1 MKVDLTN
8 ITYAPIRQ
16 GFGEGLLEAGENNS
30 NIVALCADLTDSVKM
45 TAFKDLFPE
54 RFFEVGITEQNMSGV
69 ASGMAAMGKIPF
81 MASYAMFSPGR
92 NWEQIRTTICY
103 NDVNVKIVGAHAGVS
118 VGPDGGTHQ
127 AIEDIALMRILPRM
141 TVVVPCDSIEA
152 KKATLAITER
162 NGASYIRLGREK
174 SPIITDETTPFEIGK
189 AYTIFDSGVKE
200 SEKKIGIIACG
211 TLVYQAI
218 LAAQKLE
225 EQGYEVAVLNLHT
238 IKPLDS
244 DSVLSFA
251 KRFGKLVTAEEHQ
264 VAGGMGSAVAEFL
277 SEHNPVPIKFIGI
290 HDQFGQSGTQE
301 ELFKHYKLTAQDIFN
316 KAQEF

>member
-1 MKVDLTN
+1 MKIDLTN
-8 ITYAPIRQ
+8 IVYTPIRQ
-16 GFGEGLLEAGENNS
+16 GFGEGLLDAAKKNDS
-30 NIVALCADLTDSVKM
+30 IVALCADLTDSVKM
-45 TAFKDLFPE
+45 SAFKESFPE

-141 TVVVPCDSIEA
+141 TVVVPCDAIEA
-152 KKATLAITER
+152 KKATMAIAER
-162 NGASYIRLGREK
+162 NGATYIRLGREK
-174 SPIITDETTPFEIGK
+174 SAVVTSDATSFEIGK
-189 AYTIFDSGVKE
+189 AYIIFDSGVKE
-200 SEKKIGIIACG
+200 GVKKVGIIACG

-218 LAAQKLE
+218 LAAQKLNE
-225 EQGYEVAVLNLHT
+225 EGYEVAVLNLHT
-238 IKPLDS
+238 IKPFDGE
-244 DSVLSFA
+244 SVLAFA

-277 SEHNPVPIKFIGI
+277 AEHSPIPIKFIGI

-301 ELFKHYKLTAQDIFN
+301 ELFKHYKLTADDIIN
-316 KAQEF
+316 KVKI

>member
-8 ITYAPIRQ
+8 IAYAPIRQ
-16 GFGEGLLEAGENNS
+16 GFGEGLLEAGKNNS

-92 NWEQIRTTICY
+92 NWEQVRTTICY

-141 TVVVPCDSIEA
+141 TVIVPCDSIEA
-152 KKATLAITER
+152 KKATLAIAER

-174 SPIITDETTPFEIGK
+174 SPIITDETTSFEIGK

-316 KAQEF
+316 KAQKF

>member
-1 MKVDLTN
+1 MKIIEVN
-8 ITYAPIRQ
+8 VGYIPIRQ
-16 GFGEGLLEAGENNS
+16 GFGEGLLLAAQKNNS
-30 NIVALCADLTDSVKM
+30 IVALCADLTDSVKM
-45 TAFKDLFPE
+45 SDFKEAFPE

-69 ASGMAAMGKIPF
+69 ASGMAKMGKIPF

-141 TVVVPCDSIEA
+141 TVVVPCDAIEA
-152 KKATLAITER
+152 KKATVAIAER
-162 NGASYIRLGREK
+162 NGATYIRLGREK
-174 SPIITDETTPFEIGK
+174 SAVVTDETTQFEIGK

-200 SEKKIGIIACG
+200 NAKKVGIIACG

-218 LAAQKLE
+218 LAAQKLDQE
-225 EQGYEVAVLNLHT
+225 GYEVAVLNLHT
-238 IKPLDS
+238 VKPLDGE
-244 DSVLSFA
+244 SVFAFA

-264 VAGGMGSAVAEFL
+264 VAGGMGSVVAEFL
-277 SEHNPVPIKFIGI
+277 VEHFPVPIKFIGI
-290 HDQFGQSGTQE
+290 YDQFGQSGTQE
-301 ELFKHYKLTAQDIFN
+301 ELFKHYKLTAKDILETAKSF
-316 KAQEF
+316 